1 MPHGVEG
8 YASGLPQDPS
18 IQRPPGIAS
27 IALTVPTAKAVS
39 AKSLCRPNAVVGVSG
54 THSRKFVPDDSA
66 ADLFGHIRIRQQRVE
81 SAGVPCPLPG
91 GPLGFDGWR
100 KVGVA
105 GFERASSL
113 RQMLNRF
120 YEAFDTERRS
130 GACDASDYRTPFQ
143 IDRDRVLHT
152 PTFRRLQ
159 NKTQVFWSGEYDF
172 YRTRLTH
179 SLEVAQ
185 IGKSISYWLKS
196 QPDGPLGDDFFID
209 PDLVEA
215 ICLSHDLGHPPFGHA
230 GERTLNHLMRDHGG
244 FEGNAQTLRLLTE
257 RIFSAKRS
265 GMDPTRAFLDGVL
278 KYKSLWTE
286 LGNQPEHHFIYDNQH
301 AYLDWAMG
309 GNDFPLELTPGKVR
323 DKFKSIECQ
332 LMDWADDTAYS
343 LNDLSDSV
351 RAGFLNIEK
360 IEAWAETHGHP
371 TDDASPLGDLMRA
384 IRRKRVDPFVGKRI
398 GKYIQSTRL
407 ETDVNFLSASTNR
420 YRYRLAIDP
429 AVKAESGL
437 FKRLAFEVVFLSP
450 QLKQLEHKGS
460 RMLRQLWEVLGE
472 RYISQQKIDGQDF
485 QLLPADTAAE
495 ITGAPDEATRA
506 RLVCDFLSGMTDG
519 YAARTYKRLFSPDF
533 GSIGDLVG

>member
-1 MPHGVEG
+1 M
-8 YASGLPQDPS
+8 
-18 IQRPPGIAS
+18 
-27 IALTVPTAKAVS
+27 
-39 AKSLCRPNAVVGVSG
+39 
-54 THSRKFVPDDSA
+54 
-66 ADLFGHIRIRQQRVE
+66 
-81 SAGVPCPLPG
+81 
-91 GPLGFDGWR
+91 
-100 KVGVA
+100 
-105 GFERASSL
+105 
-113 RQMLNRF
+113 MNRF
-120 YEAFDTERRS
+120 YGAFDTERRS
-130 GACDASDYRTPFQ
+130 GAVDVTDYRTPFQ

-185 IGKSISYWLKS
+185 IGKSICYWLKS
-196 QPDGPLGDDFFID
+196 QPDGPLGEDYFID

-230 GERTLNHLMRDHGG
+230 GERTLNYLMRGYGG

-257 RIFSAKRS
+257 RIFSTRRS

-278 KYKSLWTE
+278 KYKSMWTE
-286 LGNQPEHHFIYDNQH
+286 LGHEPEHHFIYDSQH
-301 AYLDWAMG
+301 ADLDWAMG
-309 GNDFPLELTPGKVR
+309 GNDFPLELTAGKVR
-323 DKFKSIECQ
+323 DGFKSVECQ
-332 LMDWADDTAYS
+332 VMDWADDTAYS

-351 RAGFLNIEK
+351 RAGFLTIEK
-360 IEAWAETHGHP
+360 IESWAETQGG
-371 TDDASPLGDLMRA
+371 ALGEGSALEDLMHA

-398 GKYIQSTRL
+398 GRYIQASRL
-407 ETDVNFLSASTNR
+407 VRDVNFLSGASNR
-420 YRYRLAIDP
+420 YGYRLEIDE

-437 FKRLAFEVVFLSP
+437 FKRLAYEVVFRSP

-472 RYISQQKIDGQDF
+472 RYILRRKIDGQDF

-495 ITGAPDEATRA
+495 LESTEDEAARA

-533 GSIGDLVG
+533 GSIGDLIG